1 MPMSQMPPQGGMR
14 PPQMPG
20 GMSPQGGGIEDKVKN
35 MRSIMNP
42 VDASMMKQDG
52 QIDPNMTV
60 IQLLEQLGIDPEGP
74 ASQFTDFA
82 KRQHENA
89 NPLNKMKGLAGGG
102 MAPPTSMGSQG
113 ANVPPPPDFDK
124 LMRG

>member
-1 MPMSQMPPQGGMR
+1 MSQMPPQGGM
-14 PPQMPG
+14 PMQG

-52 QIDPNMTV
+52 QVDPNMTV

-102 MAPPTSMGSQG
+102 MQRGGGMPPGGMSEQ
-113 ANVPPPPDFDK
+113 APPPDFDK